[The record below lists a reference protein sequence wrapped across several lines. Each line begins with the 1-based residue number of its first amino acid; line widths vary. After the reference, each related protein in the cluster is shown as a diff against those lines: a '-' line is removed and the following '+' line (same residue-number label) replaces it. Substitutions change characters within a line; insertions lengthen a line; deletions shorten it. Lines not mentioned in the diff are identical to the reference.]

1 MSVFAICFP
10 FVLENE
16 AAEPPSYNSVPD
28 APEGSFAIAGINSHY
43 WPADYDRI
51 AALPLADRPGAVADF
66 YQRNFWNQWLEQIAS
81 NTLAAMVMDSGVNQG
96 AGTACKILQAAVNQ
110 VYDGVTED
118 LLEIDGAWGPKTI
131 WGVNICKPEALL
143 PAWVQARVAKY
154 NEVQRDPRTQAALL
168 ARAKKVPNFK

>member
-16 AAEPPSYNSVPD
+16 AADPPSYNSVPD
-28 APEGSFAIAGINSHY
+28 APDGSFAIAGINSHY

-96 AGTACKILQAAVNQ
+96 SGTACKVLQTACNTLSDGRPMLAEDGIFGPATIARVNELIGFLIP
-110 VYDGVTED
+110 V
-118 LLEIDGAWGPKTI
+118 
-131 WGVNICKPEALL
+131 
-143 PAWVQARVAKY
+143 WVQARVARY
-154 NEVQRDPRTQAALL
+154 NEVQRDPRTQAALI

>member
-28 APEGSFAIAGINSHY
+28 APDGSFAIAGINSHY

-51 AALPLADRPGAVADF
+51 AALPLADRPAAVADF

-81 NTLAAMVMDSGVNQG
+81 NTLAAMVMDSEVNQG
-96 AGTACKILQAAVNQ
+96 QGTGVKVLQMAVNMATGLA
-110 VYDGVTED
+110 VLTV
-118 LLEIDGAWGPKTI
+118 DGAWGPNTVEHANACDE
-131 WGVNICKPEALL
+131 GLL
-143 PAWVQARVAKY
+143 NYFIAGRQARY
-154 NEVQRDPRTQAALL
+154 
-168 ARAKKVPNFK
+168 RAIGGPNLDAWLTRASKIPQLQSA